1 MATTLLLSKILGP
14 VLLLHGISTLIDRQ
28 HFIAM
33 LEGLEKETTS
43 VAFSVFPIIL
53 LMASIALAVTHS
65 DTSSPAAVIL
75 HVIAWG
81 GILKGAVLIL
91 RPKVLLAQAQ
101 HFGRPGFLLHGVWI
115 VCICLGSYFTWFG
128 YFRVA

>member
-1 MATTLLLSKILGP
+1 MPSPSFQSSCSWRASRCRDPLGH
-14 VLLLHGISTLIDRQ
+14 VES
-28 HFIAM
+28 
-33 LEGLEKETTS
+33 
-43 VAFSVFPIIL
+43 
-53 LMASIALAVTHS
+53 
-65 DTSSPAAVIL
+65 AAIIL

-101 HFGRPGFLLHGVWI
+101 HFGRPGFLHGVWI
-115 VCICLGSYFTWFG
+115 VCTVLGVYFTWFG